1 MLRNYSK
8 LSIIYLFCILL
19 AGCESFDDPVE
30 VRLEPDFVV
39 NEWTNEIQDRSH
51 IVVTSLANRPI
62 KIQAISINRG
72 NCHSQLTQG
81 SSQLLHYGSFLKVT
95 LQNCKIQMVKEVEI
109 IIEGKAIPI
118 VFK

>member
-8 LSIIYLFCILL
+8 LSIIYLFCSLL
-19 AGCESFDDPVE
+19 AGCESFNDPVE

-39 NEWTNEIQDRSH
+39 
-51 IVVTSLANRPI
+51 TSLANRPI
-62 KIQAISINRG
+62 KIQEISINRG

-81 SSQLLHYGSFLKVT
+81 SSHLLHYGSFLKVT
-95 LQNCKIQMVKEVEI
+95 LQNCKIQMIKEVEI